1 MTPEII
7 IGLIAVFVSGGA
19 LGAAG
24 TLLGQ
29 WVLKKVNGA
38 EPVRAIGSG
47 DVDLLR
53 GDVTELSRKLQQ
65 VDVRL
70 DFTEQLLGGA
80 LPLSRPI
87 LDPDPE
93 IEAQSSS
100 SDSVNE
106 TESDPASVHDDRPQH
121 GDG

>member
-7 IGLIAVFVSGGA
+7 VGLVAGFISGGA

-29 WVLKKVNGA
+29 WVLKKVQ
-38 EPVRAIGSG
+38 G
-47 DVDLLR
+47 DTPQKALGTGDFELLR
-53 GDVTELSRKLQQ
+53 GDVAELSRKIHQ

-87 LDPDPE
+87 L
-93 IEAQSSS
+93 EAEEAPLPPPSA
-100 SDSVNE
+100 
-106 TESDPASVHDDRPQH
+106 SDPASDSAPPEPGEFGGTDP
-121 GDG
+121 

>member
-1 MTPEII
+1 MTPEIVV
-7 IGLIAVFVSGGA
+7 GLIAVFISGGA

-29 WVLKKVNGA
+29 WVLQKIQGETPINAV
-38 EPVRAIGSG
+38 GSG
-47 DVDLLR
+47 DIELLR
-53 GDVTELSRKLQQ
+53 GDVTELARKLQQ

-87 LDPDPE
+87 LDPEPE
-93 IEAQSSS
+93 
-100 SDSVNE
+100 
-106 TESDPASVHDDRPQH
+106 PQA
-121 GDG
+121 G